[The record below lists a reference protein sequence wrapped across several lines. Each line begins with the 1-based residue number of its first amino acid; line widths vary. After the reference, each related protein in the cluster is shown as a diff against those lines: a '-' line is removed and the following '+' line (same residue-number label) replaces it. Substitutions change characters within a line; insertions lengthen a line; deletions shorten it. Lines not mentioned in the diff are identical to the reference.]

1 MIFPWTDVEGKPL
14 IEAEQWM
21 KSSLLSKGIPLKYV
35 REPDEVTTKRIESI
49 FTYLSGSRNFILI
62 ISNRTAYVSSLFYYL
77 AATWLVNTA
86 KQFEIIDL
94 TKIQEDDT
102 LLYKMEQTSLLMI
115 PFNDSD
121 NYKLRGVRNALG
133 AMLIRRQ
140 VKNLP
145 TIIELYTKQP
155 PNNLKDK
162 ELIGLLKNL
171 ASLYGDPAASTF
183 IDKDS
188 NVKLLKLG

>member
-14 IEAEQWM
+14 IETEQWM
-21 KSSLLSKGIPLKYV
+21 KSSLLNKGIPLKYV
-35 REPDEVTTKRIESI
+35 REPDEVTTKRLESI
-49 FTYLSGSRNFILI
+49 FTYLSGSRNFMLI
-62 ISNRTAYVSSLFYYL
+62 VSNRTAYVSSLFYYL
-77 AATWLVNTA
+77 ASTWLVNTA
-86 KQFEIIDL
+86 KQCEIIDL
-94 TKIQEDDT
+94 TKMQEDDT

-145 TIIELYTKQP
+145 TIIELYIKQP
-155 PNNLKDK
+155 PSNLKDK
-162 ELIGLLKNL
+162 ELLGLLKNL

-183 IDKDS
+183 MDKNS

>member
-1 MIFPWTDVEGKPL
+1 MIFPWTDVEGQPL
-14 IEAEQWM
+14 IETEQWM
-21 KSSLLSKGIPLKYV
+21 KASLLSKGIPLKYV
-35 REPDEVTTKRIESI
+35 REPDEVTVKRIESI

-62 ISNRTAYVSSLFYYL
+62 VSNRTAYVSSLFYYL
-77 AATWLVNTA
+77 ASTWLVNTA

-94 TKIQEDDT
+94 TKMQEDDT

-145 TIIELYTKQP
+145 TIIELYIKQP

-162 ELIGLLKNL
+162 ELLGLLKNL

-183 IDKDS
+183 MDKNS

>member
-1 MIFPWTDVEGKPL
+1 
-14 IEAEQWM
+14 
-21 KSSLLSKGIPLKYV
+21 
-35 REPDEVTTKRIESI
+35 
-49 FTYLSGSRNFILI
+49 LSGSRNFILI
-62 ISNRTAYVSSLFYYL
+62 VSNRTAYVSSLFYYL
-77 AATWLVNTA
+77 ASTWLVNTA

-94 TKIQEDDT
+94 TKMQEDDT

-155 PNNLKDK
+155 PSNLKDK
-162 ELIGLLKNL
+162 ELLGLLKNL

>member
-1 MIFPWTDVEGKPL
+1 LIFPWTDVEGQPL
-14 IEAEQWM
+14 IETEQWM
-21 KSSLLSKGIPLKYV
+21 KASLLSKGIPLKYV
-35 REPDEVTTKRIESI
+35 REPDEVTVKRIESI

-62 ISNRTAYVSSLFYYL
+62 VSNRTAYVSSLFYYL
-77 AATWLVNTA
+77 ASTWLVNTA

-94 TKIQEDDT
+94 TKMQEDDT

-145 TIIELYTKQP
+145 TIIELYIKQP
-155 PNNLKDK
+155 PSNLKDK
-162 ELIGLLKNL
+162 ELLGLLKNL

-183 IDKDS
+183 MDKNS

>member
-1 MIFPWTDVEGKPL
+1 MIFPWTDVEGQPL
-14 IEAEQWM
+14 IETEQWM
-21 KSSLLSKGIPLKYV
+21 KSSLLNKGIPLKYV
-35 REPDEVTTKRIESI
+35 REPDEVTTKRLESI

-62 ISNRTAYVSSLFYYL
+62 VSNRTAYVSSLFYYL
-77 AATWLVNTA
+77 ASTWLVNTA

-94 TKIQEDDT
+94 TKMQEDDT

-145 TIIELYTKQP
+145 TIIELYIKQP
-155 PNNLKDK
+155 PSNLKDK
-162 ELIGLLKNL
+162 ELLGLLKNL

-183 IDKDS
+183 MDKNS

>member
-1 MIFPWTDVEGKPL
+1 MIFPWTDVEGQPL
-14 IEAEQWM
+14 IETEQWM
-21 KSSLLSKGIPLKYV
+21 KASLLSKGIPLKYV
-35 REPDEVTTKRIESI
+35 REPDEVTVKRIESI

-62 ISNRTAYVSSLFYYL
+62 VSNRTAYVSSLFYYL
-77 AATWLVNTA
+77 ASTWLVNTA

-145 TIIELYTKQP
+145 TIIELYIKQP

-162 ELIGLLKNL
+162 ELLGLLKNL

-183 IDKDS
+183 MDKNS

>member
-1 MIFPWTDVEGKPL
+1 MIFPWTDVEGQPL
-14 IEAEQWM
+14 IETEQWM
-21 KSSLLSKGIPLKYV
+21 KASLLSKGIPLKYV
-35 REPDEVTTKRIESI
+35 REPDEVTVKRIESI

-62 ISNRTAYVSSLFYYL
+62 VSNRTAYVSSLFYYL
-77 AATWLVNTA
+77 ASTWLVNTA

-94 TKIQEDDT
+94 TKMQEDDT

-145 TIIELYTKQP
+145 TIIELYIKQP
-155 PNNLKDK
+155 PSNLKDK
-162 ELIGLLKNL
+162 ELLGLLKNL

-183 IDKDS
+183 MDKNS

>member
-1 MIFPWTDVEGKPL
+1 MIYPWTIVDDKPL
-14 IEAEQWM
+14 IETEQWM

-35 REPDEVTTKRIESI
+35 REPDKVTTKRLESI

-62 ISNRTAYVSSLFYYL
+62 VSNRTAYVSSLFYYL
-77 AATWLVNTA
+77 ASTWLVNTA

-155 PNNLKDK
+155 PNNLNNQ
-162 ELIGLLKNL
+162 ELLGLLKNL

-183 IDKDS
+183 MDKNS

>member
-1 MIFPWTDVEGKPL
+1 MIFPWTDVEGQPL
-14 IEAEQWM
+14 IETEQWM
-21 KSSLLSKGIPLKYV
+21 KASLLSKGIPLKYV
-35 REPDEVTTKRIESI
+35 REPDEVTVKRIESI

-62 ISNRTAYVSSLFYYL
+62 VSNRTAYVSSLFYYL
-77 AATWLVNTA
+77 ASTWLVNTA

-94 TKIQEDDT
+94 TKMQEDDT

-145 TIIELYTKQP
+145 TIIELYIKQP

-162 ELIGLLKNL
+162 ELLGLLKNL

-183 IDKDS
+183 MDKNS
-188 NVKLLKLG
+188 NVKILKVR

>member
-1 MIFPWTDVEGKPL
+1 MIYPWTIVDDKPL
-14 IEAEQWM
+14 IETEQWM

-35 REPDEVTTKRIESI
+35 REPDKVTAKRLESI

-62 ISNRTAYVSSLFYYL
+62 VSNRTAYVSSLFYYL
-77 AATWLVNTA
+77 ASTWLVNTA

-145 TIIELYTKQP
+145 TIIELYIKQP
-155 PNNLKDK
+155 PNNLNNQ
-162 ELIGLLKNL
+162 ELLGLLKNL

-183 IDKDS
+183 MDKNS

>member
-1 MIFPWTDVEGKPL
+1 MIFPWTDVEGQPL
-14 IEAEQWM
+14 IETEQWM
-21 KSSLLSKGIPLKYV
+21 KSSLLNKGIPLKYV
-35 REPDEVTTKRIESI
+35 REPDEVTTKRLESI
-49 FTYLSGSRNFILI
+49 FTYLSGSRNFMLI

-77 AATWLVNTA
+77 ASTWLVNTA

-145 TIIELYTKQP
+145 TIIELYTKQLP
-155 PNNLKDK
+155 SNLKDK
-162 ELIGLLKNL
+162 ELLGLLKNL

>member
-1 MIFPWTDVEGKPL
+1 MIYPWTIVDDKPL
-14 IEAEQWM
+14 IETEQWM

-35 REPDEVTTKRIESI
+35 REPDKVTTKRLESI

-62 ISNRTAYVSSLFYYL
+62 VSNRTAYVSSLFYYL
-77 AATWLVNTA
+77 ASTWLVNTA

-155 PNNLKDK
+155 PNNLKDI

-183 IDKDS
+183 MDKNS

>member
-14 IEAEQWM
+14 IETEQWM

-35 REPDEVTTKRIESI
+35 REPDKVTAKRLESI
-49 FTYLSGSRNFILI
+49 FTYLSGSRNFILLV
-62 ISNRTAYVSSLFYYL
+62 SNRTAYVSSLFYYL
-77 AATWLVNTA
+77 ASTWLVNTA

-155 PNNLKDK
+155 PSNLKDK
-162 ELIGLLKNL
+162 ELLGLLKNL

>member
-14 IEAEQWM
+14 IETEQWM

-35 REPDEVTTKRIESI
+35 REPDKVTAKRLESI

-62 ISNRTAYVSSLFYYL
+62 VSNRTAYVSSLFYYL
-77 AATWLVNTA
+77 ASTWLVNTA

-94 TKIQEDDT
+94 TKMQEDDT

-145 TIIELYTKQP
+145 TIIELYIKQP

-162 ELIGLLKNL
+162 ELLGLLKNL

-183 IDKDS
+183 MDKNS
-188 NVKLLKLG
+188 NVKILKVR